1 MTVLLGPPGV
11 GKTTQA
17 RLLADRSGAVAV
29 SIGELLR
36 YSLTG
41 SARDVIDRGA
51 FVEDSTV
58 ERLLEDHI
66 SATPGALIL
75 DGFPRTFGQ
84 AALLRTI
91 RGRLLHPNVVVLS
104 SADDVLRR
112 RLDGRK
118 RSGDRR
124 DDVAPAIAERL
135 ARFRAHLPQV
145 LEGCRAVG
153 LEIWHVDGGGTADV
167 VEAEIAALGHE
178 S

>member
-41 SARDVIDRGA
+41 PARDVIDRGA

-58 ERLLEDHI
+58 ERLLQNHI

-75 DGFPRTFGQ
+75 DGFPRTFDQ

-91 RGRLLHPNVVVLS
+91 RDRLLHPNVVVLS
-104 SADDVLRR
+104 SADEVLRR

-118 RSGDRR
+118 RSDDRR
-124 DDVAPAIAERL
+124 DDVAPAIAARL
-135 ARFRAHLPQV
+135 ARFRAHLPGV

-153 LEIWHVDGGGTADV
+153 LDIWHVDGGPTADV
-167 VEAEIAALGHE
+167 VQAEIAALGHE